1 MTVLYFCD
9 AHISHRGIN
18 KTDHPEP
25 PCTSLVLSGVVVQL
39 YRLRATEPLPYL
51 HGDVGDGGGGQVEV
65 LLHQD
70 VELGGQVSARPHAVH
85 LTGE

>member
-1 MTVLYFCD
+1 
-9 AHISHRGIN
+9 
-18 KTDHPEP
+18 
-25 PCTSLVLSGVVVQL
+25 
-39 YRLRATEPLPYL
+39 
-51 HGDVGDGGGGQVEV
+51 V